1 MLQVS
6 LFNIDISIEDD
17 KRTITMVEPDFDDEK
32 DNPTEIPK
40 QLHVALEPVLTALE
54 TEVHVPPLTDRE
66 QAPEN
71 PQPQLDNAL
80 SPHGHYQETT
90 AEGNTS
96 TRAEDNKD
104 EILNLL
110 QISFSDLRSF
120 LFLYS
125 RVRVMVSVEKLLQL
139 NGQTC
144 MTAVNA
150 GVTTIVCGD
159 KLS

>member
-1 MLQVS
+1 MLEVS

-17 KRTITMVEPDFDDEK
+17 KRTITMVEPDFDD
-32 DNPTEIPK
+32 
-40 QLHVALEPVLTALE
+40 EPVLTALE

-71 PQPQLDNAL
+71 PQPQFDNAL

-110 QISFSDLRSF
+110 QISFSDLKSPF
-120 LFLYS
+120 YFFTQGY
-125 RVRVMVSVEKLLQL
+125 E
-139 NGQTC
+139 
-144 MTAVNA
+144 
-150 GVTTIVCGD
+150 
-159 KLS
+159 

>member
-1 MLQVS
+1 MLEVS

-71 PQPQLDNAL
+71 PQPQFDNAL

-96 TRAEDNKD
+96 TRAEDDKD

-110 QISFSDLRSF
+110 QISFSALKSPF
-120 LFLYS
+120 YFFTQGY
-125 RVRVMVSVEKLLQL
+125 E
-139 NGQTC
+139 
-144 MTAVNA
+144 
-150 GVTTIVCGD
+150 
-159 KLS
+159 

>member
-1 MLQVS
+1 MLEVS

-71 PQPQLDNAL
+71 PQPQFDNAL

-110 QISFSDLRSF
+110 QISLR
-120 LFLYS
+120 
-125 RVRVMVSVEKLLQL
+125 
-139 NGQTC
+139 
-144 MTAVNA
+144 
-150 GVTTIVCGD
+150 
-159 KLS
+159 